1 MSESRQAGSVPGRL
15 GGATP
20 AHETRTPAGYETTTP
35 PGHPTVPVPG
45 LTYRDAG
52 VDIDAGN
59 EAVRRIGSHARRTFR
74 PGVLG
79 DIGGFGGLFGLDLRK
94 YPDPVL
100 VSGTDGVG
108 TKLKVAIMIGKHDS
122 IGIDVVAMCA
132 NDVAVQGA
140 EPLFFL
146 DYLAVGNLNPVMVE
160 EIVRGVAD
168 GCLQA
173 GCALI
178 GGETA
183 EMPDLYAPG
192 EYDIAGFCVGAA
204 NRAELIDGSKI
215 RPGDGVIGLAST
227 GLHSNGFS
235 LVRKVF
241 LGVAGWRP
249 DRMVP
254 ELGSTL
260 GEELLK
266 PTRIYVRTVLN
277 LKERFELRGIAHITG
292 GGLVENIPRVL
303 PSGTRVRLRWG
314 SWPVLPIFQLI
325 AGLGGVPIEDMRRTF
340 NLGLGMILIV
350 PAEQAGAVMEEAQR
364 LGEKPYL
371 VGEVVA
377 GEPGVDI
384 V

>member
-1 MSESRQAGSVPGRL
+1 MSESRQSG
-15 GGATP
+15 
-20 AHETRTPAGYETTTP
+20 
-35 PGHPTVPVPG
+35 PVPG

-59 EAVRRIGSHARRTFR
+59 EAVRRISSHARRTFR

-79 DIGGFGGLFGLDLRK
+79 DIGGFGGLFSLDLKR

-108 TKLKVAIMIGKHDS
+108 TKLKVAIMLGKHDT

-132 NDVAVQGA
+132 NDVVVQGA

-146 DYLAVGNLNPVMVE
+146 DYLAVGQLNPTMVE
-160 EIVRGVAD
+160 EIVRGVAE

-192 EYDIAGFCVGAA
+192 EYDVAGFCVGVA
-204 NRAELIDGSKI
+204 NRAGLIDGTGI
-215 RPGDGVIGLAST
+215 RPGDAVIGLAST

-241 LGVAGWRP
+241 FGVAGWRP

-260 GEELLK
+260 GDELLK
-266 PTRIYVRTVLN
+266 PTRIYVKTVLG
-277 LKERFELRGIAHITG
+277 LKERFELKGIAHITG

-303 PSGTRVRLRWG
+303 PEGARVRLRWG
-314 SWPVLPIFQLI
+314 SWPVLPIFHLI
-325 AGLGGVPIEDMRRTF
+325 ASLGGVPIEDMRRTF
-340 NLGLGMILIV
+340 NLGLGMTLIV
-350 PAEQAGAVMEEAQR
+350 PAEQARAVMEEAER